1 MRIPRTTAIALAGV
15 LLLAGCGS
23 DDTPEAVPDAAGETD
38 DAADE
43 PDDDGAPEE
52 TDDDGDDAV
61 EGSMEDGVVTL
72 RNINVEPDSVT
83 VQAGDTVTFVNS
95 DIVRHTVTSGPPG
108 DPDGEFDEDL
118 PDQGDEAEIT
128 FDEPGTF
135 EFYCDLHRNM
145 TGEVV
150 VE

>member
-1 MRIPRTTAIALAGV
+1 MRIPRSTAIALAGV

-23 DDTPEAVPDAAGETD
+23 DDTPEDVPDAAGETD
-38 DAADE
+38 DA
-43 PDDDGAPEE
+43 PDDADGE
-52 TDDDGDDAV
+52 DGDDGDDAV
-61 EGSMEDGVVTL
+61 AGGAEDGVVEL
-72 RNINVEPDSVT
+72 RNISFDPETVT

-118 PDQGDEAEIT
+118 PEQGDEAEIT

-135 EFYCDLHRNM
+135 EFHCDLHRNM